1 MSTSTELVVRAAR
14 THHLSLPMPRH
25 YVSGMHDYR
34 STEDVL
40 LELDVGDLVGV
51 GYAFAFLP
59 GHARAI
65 REVLRDLA
73 EPLVGRA
80 VDDVRAIWGELWRRL
95 DFIGRT
101 GLGAI
106 ALGAVDMALWDLL
119 GKRAGL
125 PLYRLLG
132 AAADRLPVYASGG
145 WFTYEKEELV
155 EEARRFAAA
164 GFRGYKIK
172 VGHPDPRV
180 DLDRVGHLLDAVR
193 GEIDVMVD
201 ANQSWTPE
209 RAIAVGR
216 ELREMG
222 VAWLEEPLAADDVEG
237 SARVREALG
246 VPVAA
251 GESVFTR
258 DGFARLIEG
267 RGADVVMPNVARCGG
282 PSQFLAVATLAAA
295 HHLPISSHTYTE
307 VSAHLMAACPN
318 AGMVEYIPGWWD
330 QLFDAAPRVRDG
342 AIALSDAPGLGIAF
356 AERAVRE
363 FSVDAVAAA

>member
-1 MSTSTELVVRAAR
+1 MSTSTELVVREAR
-14 THHLSLPMPRH
+14 TRHLSLPLPRH
-25 YVSGMHDYR
+25 YVSGIHDYR
-34 STEDVL
+34 ATENVL
-40 LELDVGDLVGV
+40 LELDVGDFVGV

-59 GHARAI
+59 GHARGI
-65 REVLRDLA
+65 REVLRDLVA
-73 EPLVGRA
+73 TLVGRP

-132 AAADRLPVYASGG
+132 AASERLPVYASGG

-155 EEARRFAAA
+155 EEAHEFAAA
-164 GFRGYKIK
+164 GYSGYKVK
-172 VGHPDPRV
+172 VGHQDPRV
-180 DLDRVGHLLDAVR
+180 DVDRVEHLLGGVA

-201 ANQSWTPE
+201 ANQSWSPE
-209 RAIAVGR
+209 QGIAIGR
-216 ELREMG
+216 ELQAMG
-222 VAWLEEPLAADDVEG
+222 VAWLEEPVSSGDVEG
-237 SARVREALG
+237 SARVREALAI
-246 VPVAA
+246 PLAA

-258 DGFARLIEG
+258 DGFVRLIEA
-267 RGADVVMPNVARCGG
+267 RGADVLMPNVARCAG
-282 PSQFLAVATLAAA
+282 PSQFLAVATLAEA

-318 AGMVEYIPGWWD
+318 AGLVEHIPGWWD
-330 QLFDAAPRVRDG
+330 ELFDEAPRVRDG
-342 AIALSDAPGLGIAF
+342 TIGPSDAPGLGITF
-356 AERAVRE
+356 AERAVRD
-363 FSVDAVAAA
+363 FSVDATATG